1 MFSLN
6 SYISRIKIRFRH
18 NAEEIATELTSLN
31 PEEIREYPITDLSD
45 KDMTLVFKF
54 LAPEDLAK
62 VLLNIHQED
71 LVEVQDRLTP
81 TDFGESK

>member
-62 VLLNIHQED
+62 VLLNIYQG

-81 TDFGESK
+81 TDFGKSK